1 MSSDM
6 ARRSGAAGANGREAN
21 SAAGRCP
28 RDPGHR
34 VMAVPAVYASG
45 QSQVTVAMRHNVG
58 GVRGRSDGRAYAQ
71 TALSAALAPLL
82 PLPSWQRP
90 AVVAG
95 GAAGLALFLAVGALG
110 GPPEAAA
117 SGMAFG
123 ALVGVVGVIA
133 GLLALVRRHRHQEF
147 GAAYAAAAA
156 LWRRAMYCTE
166 CAASWV
172 PGDRRMI
179 GQDQR
184 LGWALFRR
192 VKQASQPQPSR

>member
-1 MSSDM
+1 MSRDM
-6 ARRSGAAGANGREAN
+6 ARRSGAAEASGGGAS

-28 RDPGHR
+28 RDRAHN
-34 VMAVPAVYASG
+34 VIAVPAVYASG
-45 QSQVTVAMRHNVG
+45 RSYISVTMRHNVG
-58 GVRGRSDGRAYAQ
+58 GMPGRSTGQAYAES
-71 TALSAALAPLL
+71 ALSVALAPLV

-95 GAAGLALFLAVGALG
+95 VAAGLALFLAVVGLG
-110 GPPEAAA
+110 GPPEAAE
-117 SGMAFG
+117 SGMAF
-123 ALVGVVGVIA
+123 AVLLGVVAVMA
-133 GLLALVRRHRHQEF
+133 GLLALYRWHRHQEC

-156 LWRRAMYCTE
+156 LWQRAMYCTE

-192 VKQASQPQPSR
+192 AKQANQPQASR